1 MVLLEDRD
9 KTKEQLIEELSAL
22 RRRVSETEGAGVRP
36 EPEAPGPGADRSVS
50 ETRHARMKEIVNH
63 QDLLAGHSRDVIFL
77 LGREDGHILE
87 ANSAAVETYGYS
99 LAELL
104 TLRISDLRTVE
115 TRDSLPAQMATA
127 DESGILFE
135 TRHRRKNGSTFPVE
149 VSSQGATI
157 EGARVLISVVRDIT
171 ERKNAEQERSISI
184 GFLSIINECRDLD
197 DMIRKVTAFI
207 QRESGCE
214 AIGIRLKKGDDY
226 PYYQTSGF
234 PQSFVLLENS
244 LCARDDRGN
253 VVRDEV
259 GNPLIECMCGNVI
272 CGRFDPS
279 KPFFTGR
286 GSFWTNCTTKLLA
299 ETSDADR
306 QTRTRNRCNGE
317 GYESVALIALKT
329 GDRRLGL
336 LQLNDRRQDR
346 FSAYDIALWE
356 RLADYLS
363 VAVSKLES
371 DENLSASEKRY
382 RSLFGNMLE
391 GFAYC
396 KVLFSED
403 GAVRDFIYLAVNDS
417 FEKLTGLKGV
427 GGKRVSEVIPGIRES
442 DPAIFEVYGRV
453 ATTGVPEK
461 FETYLKTLGI
471 WFAVS
476 VYSPEK
482 DHFVAVFDVITDRKD
497 AEEALRRSERTIRAL
512 MNAPDDVIFLMDS
525 DGRLLA
531 VNEETEK
538 RFARTRGELLN
549 SNIYDLLPP
558 ALAESR
564 KTAMRGVIRS
574 GKPVRFEDERDGR
587 WLENMVY
594 PIADGQGRVGMLA
607 VYARDVTSRKTAE
620 NALKKSEEKYR
631 NIFENAVDGIFQ
643 ANPEGYFISVNP
655 SMAGIHGYS
664 SPEEMIAAVTDI
676 ERQLYIDPE
685 DRRRY
690 KKLLAEHGTVEDF
703 EAQVLRKDG
712 VRIWTSTSSRLVKD
726 GEGNILYSE
735 GTVEDITARKE
746 SEKTLKEALK
756 EKEILLREIHH
767 RVKNNMQVMSSL
779 LNLQTQHLDDPKALD
794 IFRTSIHRIRSM
806 ALIHDKLYRSE
817 SLSTIHFPEYVSD
830 LLRGLF
836 AACAPDA
843 GVELNLGID
852 PLSLNID
859 TAIPLGLIIN
869 ELVSN
874 SLKHA
879 FPGGSGGAISVSL
892 RGQDGHMVLTVSDNG
907 SGFPEELDFMNT
919 ESMGMQLVVTLV
931 EQLEGTITLERRGE
945 TKFEVTFRET
955 G

>member
-1 MVLLEDRD
+1 MALLKDRD
-9 KTKEQLIEELSAL
+9 KTKEQLIDELSAL
-22 RRRVSETEGAGVRP
+22 RRKISEIEESGTRLTPDAS
-36 EPEAPGPGADRSVS
+36 GPLAVATAS
-50 ETRHARMKEIVNH
+50 ETRHAQMKEIVSR

-77 LGREDGHILE
+77 LGRDDGRILE
-87 ANSAAVETYGYS
+87 ANSAAVDTYGYS
-99 LAELL
+99 RSELL
-104 TLRISDLRTVE
+104 TLRISDLRAAE
-115 TRDSLPAQMATA
+115 TRHAVSRQMETA

-135 TRHRRKNGSTFPVE
+135 TCHRRKNGSTFPVE

-157 EGARVLISVVRDIT
+157 EDARVLISVVRDIT
-171 ERKNAEQERSISI
+171 ERKHTEQERAVSI
-184 GFLSIINECRDLD
+184 GFLSIINECRTLY

-214 AIGIRLKKGDDY
+214 AVGIRLEEGDDY

-234 PQSFVLLENS
+234 PEDFVLLENS
-244 LCARDDRGN
+244 LCARDDSGKM
-253 VVRDEV
+253 VRDGV

-272 CGRFDPS
+272 RGRFDPA
-279 KPFFTGR
+279 KPFFTER

-299 ETSDADR
+299 ETTDADR

-336 LQLNDRRQDR
+336 LQLNDRRRDR
-346 FSAYDIALWE
+346 FSADDIALWE

-363 VAVSKLES
+363 VAVSKMES
-371 DENLSASEKRY
+371 EENLRAGEKQY
-382 RSLFGNMLE
+382 RSLFDNMLE

-396 KVLFSED
+396 RMLFSEE
-403 GAVRDFIYLAVNDS
+403 GRAQDFIYLAVNEA
-417 FEKLTGLKGV
+417 FEKLTGLREV
-427 GGKRVSEVIPGIRES
+427 AGKRVTEVIPGIGES
-442 DPAIFEVYGRV
+442 DPEVFEVYGRV

-461 FETYLKTLGI
+461 FEAYLEALHM
-471 WFAVS
+471 WFSIS

-482 DHFVAVFDVITDRKD
+482 DHFVAVFDVITGRKD
-497 AEEALRRSERTIRAL
+497 AEEALRGSERTIRAL
-512 MNAPDDVIFLMDS
+512 MNATTDAIFLMDS

-531 VNEETEK
+531 VNEEMEK
-538 RFARTRGELLN
+538 RFAKTRDGLLN
-549 SNIYDLLPP
+549 SNVYDLLPP
-558 ALAESR
+558 DLAESR
-564 KTAMRGVIRS
+564 KTIMKEVIRS
-574 GKPVRFEDERDGR
+574 GQPIRFEDERDGK
-587 WLENMVY
+587 WLENTVY
-594 PIADGQGRVGMLA
+594 PIIDGQGRVNMLA
-607 VYARDVTSRKTAE
+607 VYARDVTARKNAE

-631 NIFENAVDGIFQ
+631 NIFENAVDGVFQ
-643 ANPEGYFISVNP
+643 ASSNRYFISVNP
-655 SMAGIHGYS
+655 SMARIHGYS

-676 ERQLYIDPE
+676 ERQLYTDPE
-685 DRRRY
+685 DRKRYRRI
-690 KKLLAEHGTVEDF
+690 LDEHGTVEDF
-703 EAQVLRKDG
+703 EARVLRKDG

-726 GEGNILYSE
+726 KEGNILYTE

-746 SEKTLKEALK
+746 SERGLKAALK
-756 EKEILLREIHH
+756 EKEVLLREIHH

-779 LNLQTQHLDDPKALD
+779 LNLQSQHLDDPRSLE
-794 IFRTSIHRIRSM
+794 IFRTSINRIRSM

-817 SLSTIHFPEYVSD
+817 SLSTIDFPEYVRD

-836 AACAPDA
+836 AACGPEV
-843 GVELNLGID
+843 GVDLNLGID

-879 FPGGSGGAISVSL
+879 FPDGSEGEISVTL
-892 RGQDGHMVLTVSDNG
+892 HHQDGHMVLAVSDNG
-907 SGFPEELDFMNT
+907 SGFPEGLDFMNT

-931 EQLEGTITLERRGE
+931 EQLEGTISLKRDGE
-945 TKFEVTFRET
+945 TRFEVAFRET